1 MRNIID
7 NMTWF
12 LPTIASLFL
21 IMNSSTTIMIPV
33 SGFNV
38 GVGVF
43 TTTESSI
50 RHHYSQKRFPI
61 VNNNYLTSLR
71 STPGDD
77 NENNDDDDDDK
88 QQQQQQEGVSASS
101 ATNVLGTEME
111 CCCSNVRGTGIGT
124 GFYRNGYCSTGSQD
138 IGRHTVCVQV
148 TNEFLEFSKS
158 VGNDLSTA
166 IPEYNF
172 PGLQEGDCW
181 CLCAQ
186 RWTQALQFDAAP
198 KIYLRS
204 THERTL
210 DYVNFKTL
218 RSYALDGDEADT
230 EKEQLNMKRDK
241 LDQIFG
247 QVSDE

>member
-1 MRNIID
+1 MRNITD

-12 LPTIASLFL
+12 LPTITSLFL
-21 IMNSSTTIMIPV
+21 IMNSSTTMMIPV
-33 SGFNV
+33 SGFNAE
-38 GVGVF
+38 VGVF
-43 TTTESSI
+43 TTTEPSI
-50 RHHYSQKRFPI
+50 RHHCLQKRFSI

-77 NENNDDDDDDK
+77 NEDDDDDDEE
-88 QQQQQQEGVSASS
+88 QQLEGISASS

-111 CCCSNVRGTGIGT
+111 CCCSDVRGTGIGT

-158 VGNDLSTA
+158 AGNDLSTP
-166 IPEYNF
+166 IPQYNF
-172 PGLQEGDCW
+172 PGLQDGDRW

-186 RWTQALQFDAAP
+186 RWTQALKSDAAP

-210 DYVNFKTL
+210 DYVNFNIL

-241 LDQIFG
+241 LEQIFG
-247 QVSDE
+247 QGSDE